1 MTDNSWWAT
10 APERFKLARS
20 YHEVAEVI
28 GWDKAVKF
36 GLEVWSRKRPP
47 SQRRTCS
54 VSGGAGR
61 GVIYIPQ
68 LISGWKGRELAEMLG
83 DEDAD
88 RMARAFGGEALEFG
102 CIAPAFRRRRDEAI
116 RTQFRD
122 GKSLKSIA
130 RHFDLTDRRVRDIVA
145 SEPVNDAD

>member
-1 MTDNSWWAT
+1 
-10 APERFKLARS
+10 
-20 YHEVAEVI
+20 
-28 GWDKAVKF
+28 
-36 GLEVWSRKRPP
+36 
-47 SQRRTCS
+47 
-54 VSGGAGR
+54 
-61 GVIYIPQ
+61 
-68 LISGWKGRELAEMLG
+68 MLG